1 MMFLT
6 DLPSAS
12 HRRVISN
19 GFVLAGLLRIG
30 TTLATS
36 RLLEAFAP
44 LQVVLAVLVLGK
56 GLQMLWE
63 AWRRSY
69 MAEGS
74 ASADGV
80 APPPS
85 LENHGMVRALR
96 RCVLIQW
103 SDETDAQCIICER
116 AESPS
121 TTGCCCCLPRCWY
134 HCHLTRTTV
143 LAFAIGVSDLT
154 FSSDNIAAA
163 LALTTDPFAL
173 VVSFS
178 LSILL
183 LRPVFFLLAA
193 FVRYLDAL
201 DSALGV
207 ILVLIGVK
215 LCLALAG
222 IETPLWIFAGLL
234 TAWRLVV
241 MLFVIFS

>member
-6 DLPSAS
+6 DVPSAS

-19 GFVLAGLLRIG
+19 GFLIATLLRVG

-44 LQVVLAVLVLGK
+44 LQVVLAVLVLAK
-56 GLQMLWE
+56 GLQMLWDG
-63 AWRRSY
+63 WRKSCTP
-69 MAEGS
+69 G
-74 ASADGV
+74 ASGDADGV
-80 APPPS
+80 VPPPS
-85 LENHGMVRALR
+85 LEDHWLVRTLR
-96 RCVLIQW
+96 RCVLVKW
-103 SDETDAQCIICER
+103 SDETDAHCIICER

-121 TTGCCCCLPRCWY
+121 PTGCCCCLPRCWY
-134 HCHLTRTTV
+134 HFHLTRTTV

-163 LALTTDPFAL
+163 LALTTEPFAL
-173 VVSFS
+173 VVSFT

-207 ILVLIGVK
+207 ILVLIGLK

-241 MLFVIFS
+241 MLYVIFS